1 MSFINQVR
9 INNNQKLRIFGKNL
23 RVLRT
28 CKGLSHKEL
37 AEMIGRTPTMIS
49 MYENGKTFPRRQIL
63 NKLAEI
69 LNVSVDE
76 LLNEDIFCPY
86 CGAIMRNKID

>member
-9 INNNQKLRIFGKNL
+9 INNNQKSRIFGKNL
-23 RVLRT
+23 RVIRT

-86 CGAIMRNKID
+86 CGADMRELNQ

>member
-9 INNNQKLRIFGKNL
+9 INNNQKLQIFGKNL
-23 RVLRT
+23 RVIRT

-63 NKLAEI
+63 N
-69 LNVSVDE
+69 VSVDE

-86 CGAIMRNKID
+86 CGARMKQ

>member
-1 MSFINQVR
+1 
-9 INNNQKLRIFGKNL
+9 
-23 RVLRT
+23 
-28 CKGLSHKEL
+28 
-37 AEMIGRTPTMIS
+37 MIGRTPTMIS

-86 CGAIMRNKID
+86 CGARMKQ

>member
-9 INNNQKLRIFGKNL
+9 INNNQKSRIFGKNL
-23 RVLRT
+23 RAIRT

-69 LNVSVDE
+69 LNISVDE
-76 LLNEDIFCPY
+76 LLNEDVFCPY
-86 CGAIMRNKID
+86 CGADMRELNR

>member
-9 INNNQKLRIFGKNL
+9 INNNQKLQIFGKNL
-23 RVLRT
+23 RVIRT
-28 CKGLSHKEL
+28 CKGLSQKEL
-37 AEMIGRTPTMIS
+37 AEMIGRTPYMIF
-49 MYENGKTFPRRQIL
+49 MYENGKTFPRRPIL

-76 LLNEDIFCPY
+76 LLNEEIFCPY
-86 CGAIMRNKID
+86 CGARMKQ

>member
-9 INNNQKLRIFGKNL
+9 IDNKQKSRILGKKIRL
-23 RVLRT
+23 IRT
-28 CKGLSHKEL
+28 HRGLSQKEL
-37 AEMIGRTPTMIS
+37 AEMIGRTPNMIF

-69 LNVSVDE
+69 FNVSVDE

-86 CGAIMRNKID
+86 CGADLRNKID